1 MELYQHLLRE
11 ESVPDSAVALGMFDG
26 VHRGHQKV
34 IRAAAELS
42 HLRTVVL
49 TFTTKRR
56 RPKKKATQ
64 KDILTPENRLKCLEQ
79 TGVDAVYMPDFD
91 EMKQITA
98 EEFISDILQ
107 GVLNA
112 KVVCCGED
120 FRFGYRAMGDVNFL
134 TERCAQ
140 LGIKVIVVPPEQ
152 DGERTVSSTWIRQC
166 LLEGDIP
173 TANRLLGYRYF
184 IEGEVVYGK
193 QLGRT
198 IDCPTINQE
207 LSENI
212 CIPRYGVYIST
223 TTIQGKEYPSI
234 TNIGIKPTILG
245 QRQPLA
251 ETHVI
256 GINRHMYGEVLRV
269 KLYKFIRREQRFDS
283 IYELSRHIQ
292 RDIHTARLYFKDG
305 IL

>member
-1 MELYQHLLRE
+1 MELYHHLLK
-11 ESVPDSAVALGMFDG
+11 SDVVPSSAVALGMFDG

-34 IRAAAELS
+34 INAAAQFAD
-42 HLRTVVL
+42 LRTVVL
-49 TFTTKRR
+49 TFTTKKR
-56 RPKKKATQ
+56 RPRKKASQ
-64 KDILTPENRLKCLEQ
+64 KDILTPENRLRRLECLA
-79 TGVDAVYMPDFD
+79 VDAVYMPDFE
-91 EMKQITA
+91 EMKQLTA
-98 EEFISDILQ
+98 EEFIDDILKDT
-107 GVLNA
+107 LNA

-120 FRFGYRAMGDVNFL
+120 FHFGYRAMGDVAFL
-134 TERCAQ
+134 KERCNE
-140 LGIKVIVVPPEQ
+140 LGIQVVVVPPELESGQ
-152 DGERTVSSTWIRQC
+152 TISSTWIRQC
-166 LLEGDIP
+166 LLHGDIP

-207 LSENI
+207 LSEST

-223 TTIQGKEYPSI
+223 TLIEGKEYPSI
-234 TNIGIKPTILG
+234 TNIGVKPTISG
-245 QRQPLA
+245 TRQPLS

-256 GINRHMYGEVLRV
+256 GINRRMYGEVLQV

-283 IYELSRHIQ
+283 IYELSRYIQ
-292 RDIHTARLYFKDG
+292 KDIREARLYFADG